1 MRTVLI
7 LLGGLLLW
15 GLALGAAR
23 LLAAGSASAL
33 TVATFGFIAVW
44 LLIAAANLWIGVT
57 QAGYS
62 LSDELPIFALIFL
75 LPAAVAALVRWKFL

>member
-7 LLGGLLLW
+7 LLGGLLMS
-15 GLALGAAR
+15 GLTLGAAR
-23 LLAAGSASAL
+23 LLAPGSASAL
-33 TVATFGFIAVW
+33 TVATLGFIAAW